1 MPYTPSFILE
11 FPELDKRIQH
21 VKDVCFLPGFNST
34 TIAVLYAT
42 VETWSS
48 RLGREQPPSTISL
61 YTLDVTSSTPV
72 SSSTLISHTFL
83 PFSAAFLVPCPVS
96 LGGTVVLT
104 PNALIHVDPS
114 GNTVECA
121 VNLHHRSE
129 VPAGLEVRG
138 QPDLGLRLE
147 GARLV
152 FLQHAQSEALLL
164 LVDGSIRQVRF
175 NKEGRLVKS
184 VTVSAEETAKGA
196 APSGVGAMAWKSVG
210 DGGEDGTVLLLGS
223 EVGEAALVKAWNG
236 SKEATLP
243 FLPKAAKAE
252 DIGMDV
258 DDDLYAPSQP
268 AAGGAS
274 LGLNKPLDQILSSM
288 TSFLAASTSFG
299 SSLRL
304 DVCDRLGDH
313 GNAVD
318 LCFGIDET
326 DQGINDPQL
335 VTLGGAGASS
345 SINFFY
351 VSRPLSDILPCRLQA
366 FS

>member
-1 MPYTPSFILE
+1 MPYTPSFIID
-11 FPELDKRIQH
+11 FAELDKRIQH

-48 RLGREQPPSTISL
+48 RLGQEQPPATISL

-72 SSSTLISHTFL
+72 TTSTLISHTFL
-83 PFSAAFLVPCPVS
+83 PFSAANLVPCPVS
-96 LGGTVVLT
+96 LGGTVVIT

-121 VNLHHRSE
+121 VNLYHRSE
-129 VPAGLEVRG
+129 IPVGVEVRG

-152 FLQHAQSEALLL
+152 FLQHASAQLQALLL
-164 LVDGSIRQVRF
+164 LVDGSIRDVRF
-175 NKEGRLVKS
+175 VKEGRQVKS
-184 VTVSAEETAKGA
+184 ITISIEETATGA
-196 APSGVGAMAWKSVG
+196 APSGVGVLTWQSAGNDG
-210 DGGEDGTVLLLGS
+210 DDGTILLLGS
-223 EVGEAALVKAWNG
+223 EVGEATLVKAWNG
-236 SKEATLP
+236 STMAVSPSALNAVKTKDPDMDL
-243 FLPKAAKAE
+243 
-252 DIGMDV
+252 DV

-268 AAGGAS
+268 AAGLPQS
-274 LGLNKPLDQILSSM
+274 GLDRPLDQILSSM
-288 TSFLAASTSFG
+288 TSFLTASTSLSG
-299 SSLRL
+299 TLRL

-318 LCFGIDET
+318 LCFGIGET
-326 DQGINDPQL
+326 GQGIKDPQL
-335 VTLGGAGASS
+335 VSLGGAGASS

-351 VSRPLSDILPCRLQA
+351 VC
-366 FS
+366 